1 MKCVDCGANL
11 PYGAYGHIKCEY
23 CKTPNYIPVPEQIKE
38 AFDKQP
44 ELIAKG
50 TFRIIYPKRHCRFN
64 VGENE
69 VALHTGWTAAI
80 IVKVAGKK
88 IKSLRPWTGG
98 KKEWFFVIGENY
110 IKLVVDIP
118 KLFPGLKKWKYEVYV
133 T

>member
-1 MKCVDCGANL
+1 MKCGDCGANL

-23 CKTPNYIPVPEQIKE
+23 CNTPNYIPVPEQIKE

-44 ELIAKG
+44 EPIAKG
-50 TFRIIYPKRHCRFN
+50 TFRTNFPRKHCRFN

-69 VALHTGWTAAI
+69 VTLHTGWTAPI
-80 IVKVAGKK
+80 IVKVDGKK
-88 IKSLRPWTGG
+88 FKSLRPWTGG

-118 KLFPGLKKWKYEVYV
+118 KLAPGIRKWKYEVHIN
-133 T
+133 